1 MHIELTPDEAE
12 TLRDLLRQKVV
23 ELDKEINRTDSLTF
37 KQDLQQLD
45 RKIERMLG
53 EVSSALGSAPRT

>member
-12 TLRDLLRQKVV
+12 TLRDLLQQKVV

-37 KQDLQQLD
+37 KKDLQQLD
-45 RKIERMLG
+45 RTLERMLG
-53 EVSSALGSAPRT
+53 EVSSALGRTPRT

>member
-12 TLRDLLRQKVV
+12 TLRDLLQQKVV

-37 KQDLQQLD
+37 KQDLRQLD
-45 RKIERMLG
+45 RKLERMLG
-53 EVSSALGSAPRT
+53 EVSSALSRR